1 MTRKILQIGSSVG
14 VTIPQSILDKLGL
27 EVGEEVEIE
36 TDKESGDLRIRPQ
49 KQANDREDRIARR
62 TMDFIERYRDDL
74 EALADK

>member
-14 VTIPQSILDKLGL
+14 VTIPKSILDKLGL

-36 TDKESGDLRIRPQ
+36 TDDESGDLRIRPH
-49 KQANDREDRIARR
+49 KQSGDREDRIARR
-62 TMDFIERYRDDL
+62 TMDFIDRYRDDL